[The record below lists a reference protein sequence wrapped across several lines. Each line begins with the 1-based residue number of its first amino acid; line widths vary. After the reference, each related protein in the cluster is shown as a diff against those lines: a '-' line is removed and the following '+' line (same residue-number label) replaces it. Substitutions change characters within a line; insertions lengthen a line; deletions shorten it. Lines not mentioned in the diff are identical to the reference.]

1 VRAKVDCVR
10 YTQGHHESADDARRH
25 LQIALDHLRA
35 ASVRLILVGG
45 GAGTGKTTLARAVA
59 EHLDAQVISTD
70 DVRAEMVADGRIA
83 GEPGVL
89 GEGLYS
95 RENIAAV
102 YRAVLAKAQL
112 GLSQGRTV
120 ILDGT
125 WSDPDYRQQAHRVAA
140 DAAAAVV
147 EFACAAPLE
156 ATVARIRT
164 RANSASQVTASIATA
179 LARSYDQG
187 IWSGAH
193 RIDTTRELATSV
205 AEVMDILRQPVERR
219 RGEH

>member
-1 VRAKVDCVR
+1 
-10 YTQGHHESADDARRH
+10 
-25 LQIALDHLRA
+25 
-35 ASVRLILVGG
+35 
-45 GAGTGKTTLARAVA
+45 
-59 EHLDAQVISTD
+59 VISTD

-95 RENIAAV
+95 PENIAAV

-125 WSDPDYRQQAHRVAA
+125 WGDPDYRQQAHRVAA

-147 EFACAAPLE
+147 EFACAAPLA
-156 ATVARIRT
+156 ATVTRIRT
-164 RANSASQVTASIATA
+164 RTNSTSQVTPGIATA
-179 LARSYDQG
+179 LARSDDHG

-205 AEVMDILRQPVERR
+205 AEAMDILRQPVERQ

>member
-1 VRAKVDCVR
+1 
-10 YTQGHHESADDARRH
+10 
-25 LQIALDHLRA
+25 
-35 ASVRLILVGG
+35 
-45 GAGTGKTTLARAVA
+45 VA

-70 DVRAEMVADGRIA
+70 DVRAEMVADGRIG

-95 RENIAAV
+95 RENIDAV

-112 GLSQGRTV
+112 GLAQGRTV

-125 WSDPDYRQQAHRVAA
+125 WSDPDYRQQGHRVAA

-156 ATVARIRT
+156 ATVTRIRT
-164 RANSASQVTASIATA
+164 RTRTNSTSQVTPDIATA
-179 LARSYDQG
+179 LARSDDHG

-193 RIDTTRELATSV
+193 RIDTTRELDASV
-205 AEVMDILRQPVERR
+205 AEAMDILRQPVERQ